1 MAIYQFCFG
10 LDKEIFFPSHIF
22 EWEWEILKNVEIPL
36 SLGFRCNFLFHG
48 IIRYS
53 DNFAC
58 AITGEYVEMVK
69 AGIIDPFKVIR
80 TALVDAARWSLP
92 SFGKS
97 LCVPVPQLNYLP
109 FEFQCFFAIDNNWGD
124 CFGESTVEKTTQSN
138 AKYGWYGLLD
148 RAVSSVLL
156 ELPQFWG
163 LVHSLKDMEEWVKNY
178 E

>member
-1 MAIYQFCFG
+1 MLLNIIMSSCKFSRCCIKLIKRCHLKKIITLYTWISEFIIKKSLANRKDMSNIFFSKTFWLVAIYQFCFG
-10 LDKEIFFPSHIF
+10 LDEEIFFPSHLF

-48 IIRYS
+48 IICYS

-80 TALVDAARWSLP
+80 TALVDAARWSSP

-97 LCVPVPQLNYLP
+97 LCVPVP
-109 FEFQCFFAIDNNWGD
+109 
-124 CFGESTVEKTTQSN
+124 
-138 AKYGWYGLLD
+138 
-148 RAVSSVLL
+148 
-156 ELPQFWG
+156 
-163 LVHSLKDMEEWVKNY
+163 
-178 E
+178 